1 MVEPGYRLSDPRRDL
16 SGKSAREPR
25 PLEDKTAVRRS
36 GRHLVCL
43 MSLLTAVGLAFAQ
56 VPAQGAPASKG
67 KNSQPVYGLSNQQTL
82 SSALG
87 AWGVPAAVLV
97 GGKRVRGFYVTGLTG
112 SGIAADLSLNSGD
125 VVLTLAGRGV
135 DSGPAVDALLTTTV
149 AGNLKATIARVRG
162 GRVTVSVPL
171 ISFQGYAPL
180 PKLAAKPTTGTTGGS
195 SGGFGSSM
203 FKDPEDEMG
212 EDAKPKERPS
222 VEALESHMYQLVNA
236 DRAANGLPPV
246 ARSSALGRVAR
257 TFAEDMAA
265 RNYFNHQD
273 PEGRWPKD
281 RARAAG
287 ISAGVWENIGW
298 QKNFN
303 GFTRLI
309 DQVQA
314 NFMNEPKDDPTNH
327 RANILNRGHHCV
339 GIGVAVVMPYSVI
352 CVQEFSHDDVP

>member
-1 MVEPGYRLSDPRRDL
+1 MCPGKR
-16 SGKSAREPR
+16 KQREYQ
-25 PLEDKTAVRRS
+25 S
-36 GRHLVCL
+36 GRLWACL
-43 MSLLTAVGLAFAQ
+43 MSLLTAAALSN
-56 VPAQGAPASKG
+56 PAQAAPASKA

-82 SSALG
+82 SNALG

-97 GGKRVRGFYVTGLTG
+97 NGKRIRGFYVTGLTG

-135 DSGPAVDALLTTTV
+135 DSGPAVDALLTSTV
-149 AGNLKATIARVRG
+149 AGNLKASIARVRG
-162 GRVTVSVPL
+162 GRVSVSNPL

-180 PKLAAKPTTGTTGGS
+180 PKLAAKPTTGTTGSG
-195 SGGFGSSM
+195 SGGRGSSM
-203 FKDPEDEMG
+203 FKDPEDEMD
-212 EDAKPKERPS
+212 EETKPKEKPNID
-222 VEALESHMYQLVNA
+222 ALESHMYQLVNA

-246 ARSSALGRVAR
+246 ARSAALTRVAR
-257 TFAEDMAA
+257 AFAEDMAA

-281 RARAAG
+281 RAQAAG

-309 DQVQA
+309 DQVQG

-327 RANILNRGHHCV
+327 RGNILNRGHHCV